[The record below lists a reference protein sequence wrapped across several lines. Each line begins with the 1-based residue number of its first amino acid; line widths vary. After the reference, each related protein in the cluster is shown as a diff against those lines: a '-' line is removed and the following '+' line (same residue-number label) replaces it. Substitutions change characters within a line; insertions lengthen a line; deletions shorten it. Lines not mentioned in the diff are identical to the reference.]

1 MYLSLR
7 DIIKYLLLLH
17 ICILSSAYFIEYV
30 LNFKACPLCLYQRVP
45 YFLSLTI
52 LLIVYINPKVNFNF
66 FYILSLFSLINF
78 SLATYQV
85 GLENNIIQESLFCK
99 SSIQST
105 DAKELLD
112 QLNQKG
118 LESCKNPNFKILGLS
133 LAAINLFIN
142 IALIGFYVF
151 IIKQWNKLKK

>member
-1 MYLSLR
+1 MNLSPR
-7 DIIKYLLLLH
+7 NIVKYLLVFH
-17 ICILSSAYFIEYV
+17 IFTLSSAYFIEYV
-30 LNFKACPLCLYQRVP
+30 LNIKACPLCLYQRVP
-45 YFLSLTI
+45 YFLSLVI
-52 LLIVYINPKVNFNF
+52 LLIFYINQKLDFNF
-66 FYILSLFSLINF
+66 FYLLALFALVNF
-78 SLATYQV
+78 CLAAYQV

-99 SSIQST
+99 SNIQST
-105 DAKELLD
+105 DPKELLN
-112 QLNQKG
+112 QLNQTG